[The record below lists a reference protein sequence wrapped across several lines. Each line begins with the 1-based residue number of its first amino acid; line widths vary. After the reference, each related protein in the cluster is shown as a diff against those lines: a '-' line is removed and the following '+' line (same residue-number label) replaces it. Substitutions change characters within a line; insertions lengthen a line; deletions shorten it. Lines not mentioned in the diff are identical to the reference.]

1 MHNFRELKVWQ
12 RGMKFTVA
20 ISRESRQWPQDERF
34 GLISQIRRA
43 ASSIPLNIAEGA
55 GNSSDKEF
63 CRYLEMA
70 LRSAYEVMTAI
81 DIARGLEF
89 LADKAADDLQKECDE
104 IAAML
109 VGLMKSL
116 GWRDNPRSTKK

>member
-1 MHNFRELKVWQ
+1 MHKYRELKVWQ
-12 RGMKFTVA
+12 RGMQFTTTVY
-20 ISRESRQWPQDERF
+20 RETRSWPSDERF
-34 GLISQIRRA
+34 GLISQIRRVTC
-43 ASSIPLNIAEGA
+43 SIPLNIAEGA

-63 CRYLEMA
+63 CRCLEMA
-70 LRSAYEVMTAI
+70 LRSPYEVMTAI

-89 LADKAADDLQKECDE
+89 YSDECADSLLKEIDE

-116 GWRDNPRSTKK
+116 GWTGNIGKT